1 MHIKFEHSHI
11 SNVYRQHRVGAH
23 VYSMPKEKVQFVCG
37 VDQVIIKIIFL
48 SILLSLNTIFTISG
62 VLNSSKSIIFTYLLT
77 IFASYHKN
85 I

>member
-11 SNVYRQHRVGAH
+11 SNVYRQHRVGAY

-62 VLNSSKSIIFTYLLT
+62 VLNSLKSIIFTYLLT